1 MVRDGP
7 NSSKAHVLPSA
18 PISMGSTTEKIF
30 IKLVHHSLFSGNFL
44 VNKVPAI
51 ITITADLQAY
61 LQHQLFFHSSF
72 FVNKSVD
79 MNSLSDLTFL
89 LICSQFIERTE
100 MDGGSQQIEVGRLK
114 DNPR

>member
-1 MVRDGP
+1 M
-7 NSSKAHVLPSA
+7 
-18 PISMGSTTEKIF
+18 
-30 IKLVHHSLFSGNFL
+30 
-44 VNKVPAI
+44 NKVFAI

-61 LQHQLFFHSSF
+61 LEHQLFFKSRI

-79 MNSLSDLTFL
+79 MNSLSEFIFL
-89 LICSQFIERTE
+89 IICSQFIERTE

>member
-1 MVRDGP
+1 
-7 NSSKAHVLPSA
+7 
-18 PISMGSTTEKIF
+18 MGSTTHKCF
-30 IKLVHHSLFSGNFL
+30 LKLVHHPFFFTNFR
-44 VNKVPAI
+44 VNNIFTI
-51 ITITADLQAY
+51 ITITHDLQAHLHHQRF
-61 LQHQLFFHSSF
+61 LQTSI